1 MREELEQRIRLLES
15 QLELLKQFTQNL
27 SDQQLKIL
35 ELINKVL

>member
-1 MREELEQRIRLLES
+1 MKEELEQRVRLLES

-35 ELINKVL
+35 ELINKAL